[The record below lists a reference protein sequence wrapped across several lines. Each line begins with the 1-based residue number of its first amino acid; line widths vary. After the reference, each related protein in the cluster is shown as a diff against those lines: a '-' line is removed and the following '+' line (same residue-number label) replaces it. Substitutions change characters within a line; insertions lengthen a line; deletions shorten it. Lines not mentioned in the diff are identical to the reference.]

1 MSVETEAGLSRS
13 KLLKR
18 AAIVGGAAVAWS
30 TPFVTSASAAD
41 ASTAAL
47 TRTKCRSGGP
57 GSFTLRCNGS
67 CPSPFP
73 VCGTAPNGTTCYCFT
88 GRSACCECQG
98 NYFCSDAIICT
109 SNAGCPSGFKCV
121 SSCCDSFV
129 GGFTCAPPCG
139 SGISASVAGA
149 TAAG

>member
-1 MSVETEAGLSRS
+1 MSVETEAGLSRA

-41 ASTAAL
+41 VPSAGL
-47 TRTKCRSGGP
+47 TRTKCRTN
-57 GSFTLRCNGS
+57 TLDATLTCGACGNI
-67 CPSPFP
+67 P
-73 VCGTAPNGTTCYCFT
+73 VCGTAPNGTTCFCFV
-88 GRSACCECQG
+88 GRSGCCECAG
-98 NYFCSDAIICT
+98 NYFCNGATLCK
-109 SNAGCPSGFKCV
+109 SNANCPAGFKCV
-121 SSCCDSFV
+121 SDCCDDVV

-139 SGISASVAGA
+139 SGISSSSSSSGR

>member
-41 ASTAAL
+41 VPTAGL
-47 TRTKCRSGGP
+47 TRTKCRTT
-57 GSFTLRCNGS
+57 TLNTTLWCQTCSQGIL
-67 CPSPFP
+67 
-73 VCGTAPNGTTCYCFT
+73 VCGTAPNGTTCFCFI
-88 GRSACCECQG
+88 GRSACCECTG
-98 NYFCSDAIICT
+98 NYFCNGATLCR
-109 SNAGCPSGFKCV
+109 SNANCPAGFKCV
-121 SSCCDSFV
+121 SSCCDDVV
-129 GGFTCAPPCG
+129 GSFTCAPPCG
-139 SGISASVAGA
+139 SGISSASSTGA